1 MTKRFENFTV
11 LITKI
16 NRLIHKIK
24 AEEMEEFNLKS
35 PHVSCLY
42 YLYKAEKLTA
52 YELCS
57 ICAEDKAS
65 ISRSIDYLE
74 QNGYMVC
81 DSTAKKRYNAVFSL
95 TEKGLKI
102 GGAIADKIDSILD
115 RLQDALQSSERE
127 IMYNS
132 LYAVLDGLEKFCEKY
147 DK

>member
-24 AEEMEEFNLKS
+24 TEEMEEFNLKS

-42 YLYKAEKLTA
+42 YLYKAQKLTA
-52 YELCS
+52 NELCS

-74 QNGYMVC
+74 QNGYMAC
-81 DSTAKKRYNAVFSL
+81 DSNAKKRYNASFTL
-95 TEKGLKI
+95 TEKGSKV
-102 GGAIADKIDSILD
+102 GGAIADKIDGILD
-115 RLQDALQSSERE
+115 GLQDALQSSERE

-132 LYAVLDGLEKFCEKY
+132 LFAVLDGLEKFCEKY
-147 DK
+147 EK

>member
-52 YELCS
+52 NELCS